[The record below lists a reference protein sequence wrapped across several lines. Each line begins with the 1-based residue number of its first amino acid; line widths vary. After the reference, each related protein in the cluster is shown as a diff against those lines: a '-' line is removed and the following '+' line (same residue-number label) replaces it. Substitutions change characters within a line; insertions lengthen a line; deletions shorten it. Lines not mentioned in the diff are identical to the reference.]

1 MAANGLFS
9 AFVEVGLAIHELQ
22 NFRTRLVANG
32 TMTLTMAMTSHHGCV
47 SHLEES

>member
-1 MAANGLFS
+1 
-9 AFVEVGLAIHELQ
+9 
-22 NFRTRLVANG
+22 LVANG